1 MNSLTVLLTHELRRL
16 LRDRK
21 VFLVAMIAA
30 ALVGTGTWLRAGEYR
45 AASHEYHMEQFENNT
60 EITRTGELN
69 RLYDMAPPQVPPQP
83 MAVFHE
89 GVPLVVRDVGTTEA
103 TVHEAA
109 FNANPLARMFPP
121 LDFTTVVIWVLG
133 LVTLLM
139 ASLTLSGEREGG
151 TFELLVTAGASSRQL
166 VLAKWL
172 AILIGT
178 SAILVLCI
186 LTAWLVVIAA
196 GLSMPHSTIAEFL
209 LSSLASLL
217 YLGTLAALGIALS
230 SKSASRA
237 RVMASSTGVW
247 MLISIIL
254 PSAVAHLLADATR
267 TENFGQKRQQIE
279 SILTSEREQR
289 LNDAIAAVYRHDDA
303 QLEHYLKPAGYSAA
317 KFRALPDKEI
327 DRVAGKLSGA
337 DQEFRSFWD
346 DEQRQVLEVIQ
357 SVWTEYQGRADV
369 LENQLRAK
377 ATRQT
382 RLILAATAYLP
393 PIAYKETLSRVLG
406 LSYLDLMHAERI
418 QKAYKAETVDYI
430 FEKARTIGG
439 RDPFNVHVN
448 LADRPRFVFEERSAA
463 ARWLDAA
470 PFLLILLGWTAGLLL
485 FAARAAAR

>member
-16 LRDRK
+16 FRDRK
-21 VFLVAMIAA
+21 IFLVALTAA

-45 AASHEYHMEQFENNT
+45 AASREYHMEQFENDA

-133 LVTLLM
+133 LLTLLM

-186 LTAWLVVIAA
+186 LTAWLFVIAA

-237 RVMASSTGVW
+237 RVMASSTG
-247 MLISIIL
+247 
-254 PSAVAHLLADATR
+254 
-267 TENFGQKRQQIE
+267 
-279 SILTSEREQR
+279 
-289 LNDAIAAVYRHDDA
+289 
-303 QLEHYLKPAGYSAA
+303 
-317 KFRALPDKEI
+317 
-327 DRVAGKLSGA
+327 
-337 DQEFRSFWD
+337 
-346 DEQRQVLEVIQ
+346 
-357 SVWTEYQGRADV
+357 
-369 LENQLRAK
+369 
-377 ATRQT
+377 
-382 RLILAATAYLP
+382 
-393 PIAYKETLSRVLG
+393 
-406 LSYLDLMHAERI
+406 
-418 QKAYKAETVDYI
+418 
-430 FEKARTIGG
+430 
-439 RDPFNVHVN
+439 
-448 LADRPRFVFEERSAA
+448 
-463 ARWLDAA
+463 
-470 PFLLILLGWTAGLLL
+470 
-485 FAARAAAR
+485 